1 MVPEYQDP
9 DIREVLEG
17 QYRVI
22 DEVTAKDIHVLAV
35 IHGAQQLPLE
45 PPRKPSA

>member
-9 DIREVLEG
+9 NIREVMEG

-22 DEVTAKDIHVLAV
+22 YEVTAREIQVLPV
-35 IHGAQQLPLE
+35 IHGAQPLPPA
-45 PPRKPSA
+45 PPRETNA

>member
-9 DIREVLEG
+9 HIREVLEG

-22 DEVTAKDIHVLAV
+22 YEVAATETHVLAV
-35 IHGAQQLPLE
+35 IHGAQLLPPE
-45 PPRKPSA
+45 PPREPGA

>member
-22 DEVTAKDIHVLAV
+22 YEVTTTEIQVLAV
-35 IHGAQQLPLE
+35 IHGAQLLPPE
-45 PPRKPSA
+45 PPREPSA

>member
-9 DIREVLEG
+9 DIREVMEG

-22 DEVTAKDIHVLAV
+22 YEVTAREIQVLAV
-35 IHGAQQLPLE
+35 IHGAQLLPPE
-45 PPRKPSA
+45 PPREHNA